1 MLQLNFLVAFSCA
14 LCEYVHM
21 DINQLIK
28 EAKEAKSKN
37 GLKSYTEVINTLRKK
52 GYSWRDI
59 SEFLAERGVKADHT
73 KIYRLHTKLNSMK
86 GKTMSVITSE
96 EYQEGLKTISL
107 NESQLKMLKTHY
119 NAINRSITY
128 TELARSAG
136 FEDWKTA
143 NLQYG
148 KLGRSLG
155 EAVGFKFVDATD
167 RPDELFYSS
176 SIGQGNS
183 YTSGDFQLVM
193 HHELAKAIEA
203 LEMF

>member
-1 MLQLNFLVAFSCA
+1 
-14 LCEYVHM
+14 M

-37 GLKSYTEVINTLRKK
+37 GLESCTEVINILRKK